1 MDSRSV
7 RVGGTKLDEAIV
19 EYVRHNHN
27 LVMGEVTAEEVKIKI
42 GSATKLPRVEKVK
55 IKGRDTISG
64 LPRTIELS
72 SEEVWQAMEKPL
84 SKIVGVVKSVIEV
97 TPPELVS
104 DIIDKG
110 LVMSGG
116 TSTLRNL
123 DTLLTKET
131 GIPAYVAEEPLLC
144 VVKGTGVA
152 LSSID
157 KYKRALR

>member
-1 MDSRSV
+1 
-7 RVGGTKLDEAIV
+7 
-19 EYVRHNHN
+19 
-27 LVMGEVTAEEVKIKI
+27 
-42 GSATKLPRVEKVK
+42 
-55 IKGRDTISG
+55 
-64 LPRTIELS
+64 
-72 SEEVWQAMEKPL
+72 MEKPL